1 MRKTVL
7 PALALA
13 LVTGLACGFGGE
25 VSPGG
30 SGATG
35 RGTSSPTGDQGPS
48 DPATGRDDGTSAGE
62 PTPVVAASST
72 APTGLDPL
80 TCAQLQDAELGNV
93 EHPYNG
99 HSTPI
104 RLAGGTW
111 AGDGMVVRLQSC
123 AVGDLTGD
131 DAADAVGVVLMDGGG
146 TGKFWQLVFFG
157 NIDARP
163 HYVSTI
169 DVGDRTP
176 VETVSI
182 SGRRL
187 TVVHLMRPED
197 PSSTASIIRRTAT
210 YRLSGSL
217 LVETGHTDVPA

>member
-13 LVTGLACGFGGE
+13 LVTGLACGFGSE
-25 VSPGG
+25 VSPGA
-30 SGATG
+30 SGPTDQ
-35 RGTSSPTGDQGPS
+35 GTSSPTGEPGPS
-48 DPATGRDDGTSAGE
+48 DPDDETPDTGE
-62 PTPVVAASST
+62 PTPVVTASST
-72 APTGLDPL
+72 VPTGSGPL

-104 RLAGGTW
+104 RLHDGDW
-111 AGDGMVVRLQSC
+111 SGDGMVVRLQSC

-131 DAADAVGVVLMDGGG
+131 GAADAVGVMLMDGGG

-163 HYVSTI
+163 HYVSTVDI
-169 DVGDRTP
+169 GDRTP
-176 VETVSI
+176 VEGVSI
-182 SGRRL
+182 SGQRL
-187 TVVHLMRPED
+187 KVVYLMRPED